1 MFESRIYRIEQFFLA
16 EWFAQKGHRA
26 GFEGALARIVIRVRR
41 NEDDRDLPVGRNR
54 LPLKIESVHTGHSHI
69 ENQAR
74 RIVRLIRIP
83 KRLRRRETLRPKS
96 DRLDQIVEGVP
107 ESVIIIDD
115 RNERD
120 SGHAASTLLVGL
132 SSEKRRIFRGAIN
145 RCIPAKEK
153 SSIRKP

>member
-1 MFESRIYRIEQFFLA
+1 M
-16 EWFAQKGHRA
+16 
-26 GFEGALARIVIRVRR
+26 
-41 NEDDRDLPVGRNR
+41 
-54 LPLKIESVHTGHSHI
+54 
-69 ENQAR
+69 
-74 RIVRLIRIP
+74 RIP

-120 SGHAASTLLVGL
+120 AGHAASTLLVGL

-145 RCIPAKEK
+145 RCIPAKEE